1 MTAKK
6 RGLGRGLGA
15 LIKEPQDLPRTT
27 SSGPTS
33 LPLGQ
38 LKPNHMQPRSAFA
51 WSNLEELAASIKTQG
66 VVQPIVVTPRDGG
79 GYTIVAGER
88 RWRAAQQ
95 AGLEEVPVT
104 VREVAGDAELLE
116 LALVENLQRS
126 DLNPIEE
133 AEAYERLADEFG
145 MKQEEIARRV
155 GKSRSQVANTLRLLG
170 LPEEV
175 LEYLRQG
182 DLTAGQAR
190 PLLALPGANEQIR
203 MARRATRSKLS
214 AREMERAARR
224 SKSGRQE
231 MDADT
236 KAAAEQIARRL
247 GTKVEILRRGKGGR
261 VSIFFHSEEELIR
274 LHETLTKVGR

>member
-15 LIKEPQDLPRTT
+15 LIKEAEVPPAGSTVTLSALPVD
-27 SSGPTS
+27 
-33 LPLGQ
+33 Q
-38 LKPNHMQPRSAFA
+38 LKPNHMQPRNAFA
-51 WSNLEELAASIKTQG
+51 WANLEQLAASIKSQG

-79 GYTIVAGER
+79 EYTIVAGER

-95 AGLEEVPVT
+95 AGLKEVPVT
-104 VREVAGDAELLE
+104 VREVTGDAELLE

-126 DLNPIEE
+126 DLNPVEE

-155 GKSRSQVANTLRLLG
+155 GKSRSQVANTMRLLG

-182 DLTAGQAR
+182 ELTAGQAR
-190 PLLALPGANEQIR
+190 PLLALASANEQIR
-203 MARRATRSKLS
+203 MARKATRAKLT
-214 AREMERAARR
+214 ARELESAARR
-224 SKSGRQE
+224 SKSGKRE
-231 MDADT
+231 VDPDT
-236 KAAAEQIARRL
+236 RAAADQIARRF
-247 GTKVEILRRGKGGR
+247 GTKVEIQRRGKGGR

-274 LHETLTKVGR
+274 LHEMLTKVGR